1 MVVVHIP
8 RSGNLNKKK
17 KKKKLRQNNPSL
29 LVYPSGSV
37 TKS

>member
-8 RSGNLNKKK
+8 RSGNLNQKKK
-17 KKKKLRQNNPSL
+17 KTRQNNPSL
-29 LVYPSGSV
+29 LVYPSGIV